1 MQYYLLVILLSI
13 TKTISGDDYV
23 TFDNKNINSLILSP
37 QQWLISSSSKSSKD
51 TCSTSCDSIRNCLTF
66 VYDASKNNEQ
76 NCFLYS
82 KYFKA
87 GELVTK
93 SNVTLYKKKSKR
105 VLIPYKYV
113 NFNLF

>member
-1 MQYYLLVILLSI
+1 MQYHLLVILLSI
-13 TKTISGDDYV
+13 TKTISGNDYV

-37 QQWLISSSSKSSKD
+37 RQWLISSSSNSSKD
-51 TCSTSCDSIRNCLTF
+51 ICGTSCDSIRNCFTF
-66 VYDASKNNEQ
+66 VYDASKNEQ

-93 SNVTLYKKKSKR
+93 SNVTLYEKKSKR
-105 VLIPYKYV
+105 V
-113 NFNLF
+113 